1 MLSHPY
7 HPTPSHALPCPPRA
21 SPMPLPIPLPTPLPP
36 FPPWLLRHARGHPGA
51 GLSLA
56 AALLWLCLLSPSPS
70 PLSCSTRA
78 PTGEERRTE
87 EIVGKI
93 YVRLLTEPE
102 GAKHP
107 VPLAHTRRKGEKT
120 SQVNGTYKRTKL
132 FLTAPGPKVGDIFGA
147 GGQLVCVERF
157 SWGAP

>member
-1 MLSHPY
+1 M
-7 HPTPSHALPCPPRA
+7 PCPY
-21 SPMPLPIPLPTPLPP
+21 
-36 FPPWLLRHARGHPGA
+36 
-51 GLSLA
+51 
-56 AALLWLCLLSPSPS
+56 
-70 PLSCSTRA
+70 RA
-78 PTGEERRTE
+78 PTGEETRTE

-107 VPLAHTRRKGEKT
+107 VPLAHVRRNGEKT
-120 SQVNGTYKRTKL
+120 SQVNGKYRGIKL
-132 FLTAPGPKVGDIFGA
+132 FVTAPGPKVGDIFGA